1 MNDDNLL
8 TNRFLIAINQ
18 WEAALEKYNHAQL
31 LAKPTVKS
39 WSVGQVYMHVIYA
52 SRYFLKQ
59 VSICTASN
67 DNMLQKASPAAKEIF
82 ANNSLPD
89 KILEGPP
96 DNENTPQPVDKNDIV
111 LRLAALKTLLSQA
124 DGLMRSIEACN
135 GKTKHSGL
143 GYFDAAQWLQFA
155 CIHWRHHNRQISR
168 IEAYLK
174 EQENIGF

>member
-1 MNDDNLL
+1 MNNDNQL
-8 TNRFLIAINQ
+8 TNSFLSAINQ
-18 WEAALEKYNHAQL
+18 WEAALGKYSHAQL
-31 LAKPTVKS
+31 LAKPTVNS

-67 DNMLQKASPAAKEIF
+67 DNMLREASPVAKEIF

-96 DNENTPQPVDKNDIV
+96 DNENTPQPADKADII
-111 LRLAALKTLLSQA
+111 LRIATLKALVSRA
-124 DGLMRSIEACN
+124 DGLMGNIEACN
-135 GKTKHSGL
+135 GKTKHPGL
-143 GYFDAAQWLQFA
+143 GYFNAAQWMQFA
-155 CIHWRHHNRQISR
+155 GMHWLHHNRQISR

-174 EQENIGF
+174 ENNI